1 MPLKNMIINLVSM
14 KMPLQLLVEVH
25 WKCRNYV
32 EIF

>member
-1 MPLKNMIINLVSM
+1 MIINLVSM
-14 KMPLQLLVEVH
+14 KMAIQLLVEVH